1 MPRYAYRC
9 EICKET
15 YEVIHG
21 MNEDHE
27 DCELC
32 EAKDCL
38 VKIPGLIGSFR
49 LIERV
54 EKPGQIVKNFI
65 KDAKQE
71 LKEEKRNLASKE
83 MQ

>member
-1 MPRYAYRC
+1 MPRYVYRC
-9 EICKET
+9 ESCKET

-21 MNEDHE
+21 MNEDYE

-49 LIERV
+49 LVERGK
-54 EKPGQIVKNFI
+54 KPGQIVKNFI

-71 LKEEKRNLASKE
+71 LKKERRALSSKE
-83 MQ
+83 IK